1 MGNKVDVH
9 VGGRVRRTC
18 QFRGLELT
26 ELADSMGV
34 STSQLYRY
42 EQGMERFEPERL
54 LKVARILGVSP
65 SFFFN
70 GLKGEEIPEVE
81 CFRVVAAAANDNA
94 LDVSGR
100 QIH

>member
-9 VGGRVRRTC
+9 VGGRVRRTR
-18 QFRGLELT
+18 QFRGMELI
-26 ELADSMGV
+26 ELADRIGV

-42 EQGMERFEPERL
+42 EQGMERFAPEHL
-54 LKVARILGVSP
+54 LKVARVLGISP

-81 CFRVVAAAANDNA
+81 PFRAIAAPANDNA
-94 LDVSGR
+94 VDVSGR
-100 QIH
+100 QVH